1 MSRRPP
7 TRLPVTVVV
16 TVVAAA
22 AGVATAVAT
31 GVTAATGV
39 AGVAA
44 VVVVVTGVTGVGD
57 VLIDRIQGRGRSVRV
72 RRTRSSGRSGGV
84 GWRRVSLGGNMRR
97 LLHACASVDRLVD
110 YLLDRAVEKLPAAA
124 SARFAE
130 EWQDHRQ
137 HYSGW
142 RLVWWAL
149 CVRATAMR
157 TDAVLGPAGL
167 PRDS

>member
-1 MSRRPP
+1 MGGLR
-7 TRLPVTVVV
+7 VC
-16 TVVAAA
+16 
-22 AGVATAVAT
+22 
-31 GVTAATGV
+31 
-39 AGVAA
+39 
-44 VVVVVTGVTGVGD
+44 
-57 VLIDRIQGRGRSVRV
+57 RGGTLR
-72 RRTRSSGRSGGV
+72 G
-84 GWRRVSLGGNMRR
+84 
-97 LLHACASVDRLVD
+97 LLRACTSVDRLVD

-130 EWQDHRQ
+130 EWRDHRQ

-157 TDAVLGPAGL
+157 TVAALGSAQL